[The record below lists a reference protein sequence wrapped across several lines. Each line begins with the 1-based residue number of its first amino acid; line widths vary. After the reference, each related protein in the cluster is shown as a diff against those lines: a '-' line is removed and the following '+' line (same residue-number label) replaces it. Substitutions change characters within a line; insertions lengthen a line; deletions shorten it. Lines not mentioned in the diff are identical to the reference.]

1 MIVEGMTHTVRDRP
15 QWERILVVGLL
26 VALAGLWMSGPTAAD
41 DEKPASPPTI
51 FELTKPQV
59 PSALKGMSDSVREG
73 ILMPAPPPVQEWV
86 LQPDGSMKN
95 TRTGISIA
103 LKNVCAPNDPDHE
116 AALDAFRRGQARKT
130 RSR

>member
-1 MIVEGMTHTVRDRP
+1 
-15 QWERILVVGLL
+15 
-26 VALAGLWMSGPTAAD
+26 
-41 DEKPASPPTI
+41 
-51 FELTKPQV
+51 
-59 PSALKGMSDSVREG
+59 MSDSVREG

>member
-1 MIVEGMTHTVRDRP
+1 MMMEGMTHTVRDRP
-15 QWERILVVGLL
+15 QWGRVLVAGLL
-26 VALAGLWMSGPTAAD
+26 VTLAGLGMSGPAVAD
-41 DEKPASPPTI
+41 DEKPAPPPTI

-73 ILMPAPPPVQEWV
+73 ILMPAPIPVQEWV

-103 LKNVCAPNDPDHE
+103 LKNVCAPGDLDHE
-116 AALDAFRRGQARKT
+116 AALDAFKRAQARKT